1 MEGRFLTAR
10 PPEKSLSSSFY
21 YTPHK
26 CLSIPTERNEKK
38 EKKSLLGC
46 CTGESPYLDRAV
58 SSPVGRMSLNV
69 CRVETDLFFLD
80 SLSSYQFDGQRLALL
95 TFYLTTF
102 APSWPVL
109 KCLLAMAFFFFPSKD
124 RGNGWERTPATL
136 PSPAL
141 HRPPLRGARD
151 PGALQNTV
159 WEALTGQ
166 KSWLP
171 EFLSSS
177 WLCCCYVNC
186 RLSLISL
193 SS

>member
-1 MEGRFLTAR
+1 MACGILVPRPGIEPVPPAMEGRFLTAR

-109 KCLLAMAFFFFPSKD
+109 KCLLAMAFFFFLQKTEAMGGRELQPLC
-124 RGNGWERTPATL
+124 PPL
-136 PSPAL
+136 PSTAHPW
-141 HRPPLRGARD
+141 GAPVTLGPCR
-151 PGALQNTV
+151 T
-159 WEALTGQ
+159 
-166 KSWLP
+166 
-171 EFLSSS
+171 LSE
-177 WLCCCYVNC
+177 
-186 RLSLISL
+186 RL
-193 SS
+193 